1 MNLNAIRKANLR
13 RACEEYPTLTE
24 AAAVAGVTVQHL
36 SAVLSPATPFGEKAA
51 RRFEQA
57 LGLPAGQLDRNGGE
71 EGGGMAGLGD
81 EELELARMIGRLT
94 ARERAGVRALVEQLA
109 QR

>member
-1 MNLNAIRKANLR
+1 MNLNAVRKANLR

-57 LGLPAGQLDRNGGE
+57 LRLPVGQLDRDGGE
-71 EGGGMAGLGD
+71 LGGVAGLGD
-81 EELELARMIGRLT
+81 EELQLARMFGRLT
-94 ARERAGVRALVEQLA
+94 ARERAGIRALVERLLA
-109 QR
+109 A